1 MLSSLG
7 WSLPLHILGI
17 MLVTKTTLYFR
28 WLMACSCRKRDA
40 SFPHSVSFTII
51 HLQCVHILAIDR
63 SFSKISGITNLCLL
77 ILPVYTQT
85 NYQLRLIFRVA
96 GVVILHDK
104 YLAYYICPA
113 KCEQLI
119 IIFLRT
125 EVLRLFTW
133 KVCACSC

>member
-7 WSLPLHILGI
+7 WSLPLHIHGI

-40 SFPHSVSFTII
+40 SSPHSVSFTII

-63 SFSKISGITNLCLL
+63 SFSNLSGITNLCLL

-85 NYQLRLIFRVA
+85 NYQLCLIFRVV

-113 KCEQLI
+113 NCEQLI

-125 EVLRLFTW
+125 EVLRLSTW